1 MQIQYKR
8 IIALF
13 AVAFGI
19 FFTAMMLL
27 NVWDKNFQ
35 ASFDQSIIGKMT
47 LSTGMLSVAFIA
59 LLIVIKL
66 TENKK

>member
-1 MQIQYKR
+1 MFKK

-13 AVAFGI
+13 AVAFGV

-27 NVWDKNFQ
+27 NVWSESIQAAFDK
-35 ASFDQSIIGKMT
+35 SVVGKMA